1 MRVLILSAN
10 TGGGHNST
18 ARALVEQLEK
28 LNIEYEI
35 ADTLAFISERVSEFI
50 SWGHSYVYRKHPRLF
65 GFGYRFEEKH
75 PPRFIYE
82 QCAKGSDALQKHLE
96 NGGYDAVICVHVFSG
111 MMMNEVRERFHN
123 HIPAFFIATDY
134 TCSPGVSEQKLD
146 GYFIPHRMLLGE
158 FVRNGDIPADKLH
171 VTGIPIGSC
180 FYEREDKREAR
191 RALGLPE
198 DGKIAV
204 LTCGSMGCGKLE
216 KSARFLMRHMPSHST
231 LVVLCGSNEK
241 TYRELLPHATDRFRV
256 LSFTDQMPRYM
267 SAADVYITKPGGL
280 STSEA
285 IAKRVPMIFINAVP
299 GVETRNF
306 DFLVEQGVAMGA
318 KNWLQVIGHVQ
329 KALRDPDSMKEQI
342 EAMEIFTTKNASEA
356 ICRHVVD
363 YVKNR

>member
-18 ARALVEQLEK
+18 ARALVEQLQK
-28 LNIEYEI
+28 LNIEYEV
-35 ADTLAFISERVSEFI
+35 ADTLAFISEKVSDFI

-82 QCAKGSDALQKHLE
+82 QCAKGSDALQKKLVS
-96 NGGYDAVICVHVFSG
+96 GGYDAVICVHVFSG
-111 MMMNEVRERFHN
+111 MMMNEVRERFSN
-123 HIPAFFIATDY
+123 HVPAFFIATDY

-158 FVRNGDIPADKLH
+158 FVRNGDIPADKLFT
-171 VTGIPIGSC
+171 TGIPIGSR
-180 FYEREDKREAR
+180 FYEMEDKREAR

-198 DGKIAV
+198 EGSIVV

-216 KSARFLMRHMPSHST
+216 KSARFLFRHMPSRST

-241 TYRELLPHATDRFRV
+241 TYRELSPYASDRFHV
-256 LSFTDQMPRYM
+256 LGFTDQMPKYM

-306 DFLVEQGVAMGA
+306 EFLVEQGVAIGA
-318 KNWLQVIGHVQ
+318 KNWIQVVSHVQ
-329 KALRDPDSMKEQI
+329 KALRDPDSLNEQI
-342 EAMEIFTTKNASEA
+342 AAMETFTTHNAAEQ

-363 YVKNR
+363 YVNNR